1 MGQHQDPKATTEAV
15 FQHAKK
21 FRVHERFA
29 AGKPDLF
36 RSPSMALDLVRGG
49 RNCIVRE
56 IDEAVVP
63 GTRFDIAVAASDV
76 AKRAGVEPQRS
87 QPLQRDVRAWLTRRG
102 EIGVLELLRRKLRHH
117 VAIAAGPKLG
127 ANRRAPAARCL
138 LRSQRARPKRTAW
151 LEGCAALVNL
161 FQRQYLAAGPEAGF
175 ERGCILFGQA
185 GTVNFGGGRG
195 EIVVERP
202 MLDHDAIRFGSQEA
216 EPYPRR
222 PVVRGHSNG
231 ASIMP
236 ELPVD
241 RLSEWQAAVTGND
254 TVNPCLPDLLKL
266 DCSRAGRKDE
276 AVDDIDAAMHH
287 GKPMAGD
294 FKVKAPRQVGHPSSC
309 IG

>member
-1 MGQHQDPKATTEAV
+1 DPKAATEAI

-21 FRVHERFA
+21 FRVHERLA
-29 AGKPDLF
+29 AGKPDLL
-36 RSPSMALDLVRGG
+36 RSPSIALDLVKVGSDF
-49 RNCIVRE
+49 IVRE
-56 IDEAVVP
+56 ISETVIP
-63 GTRFDIAVAASDV
+63 RTRFDIAVAASDV
-76 AKRAGVEPQRS
+76 AERAGVEPKRP
-87 QPLQRDVRAWLTRRG
+87 QPLQRDVRAWLTCRG
-102 EIGVLELLRRKLRHH
+102 EMGIFELLRLKLRHR
-117 VAIAAGPKLG
+117 VAIATRPKLG
-127 ANRRAPAARCL
+127 ANGRAHTARCL
-138 LRSQRARPKRTAW
+138 LRSQRARPKRSAW

-161 FQRQYLAAGPEAGF
+161 FRRQHVAAGPEAGF
-175 ERGCILFGQA
+175 ERGRILFGQA
-185 GTVNFGGGRG
+185 GTVDFGGGRG

-276 AVDDIDAAMHH
+276 AVDDIDTAMHH
-287 GKPMAGD
+287 G
-294 FKVKAPRQVGHPSSC
+294 
-309 IG
+309 